1 MKAIIQHNFLT
12 GMGDC
17 IQFIYEYLDTAADL
31 KKLGYHLTLLINDS
45 NNMYFEKNKFFDFFN
60 KSEFEKYFDKIEFTE
75 QFGHYMNIEDCD
87 QIYHSGNVTPF
98 GFLWGVFIKEGHLK
112 HIEDKT
118 LPTIKDYSYLV
129 PLNTDYKNI
138 INENLIKKYNIPK
151 EKILE
156 NLSTQV
162 MQYVLGNES
171 TEEFWEKTC
180 KEFNIPYDDF
190 VDIFSLAYE
199 LNLEMIELIKKL
211 KEKYDIFLL
220 SDNFNALSQV
230 LRKEENLK
238 DLFLKMYFSDEMHLI
253 KEDEKVF
260 LYMLEDTGKK
270 AEECVFIDDK
280 EMNLVEPKKI
290 GMQTILFE
298 GIEAFKKDL
307 ASLGVII

>member
-1 MKAIIQHNFLT
+1 MITTIV
-12 GMGDC
+12 
-17 IQFIYEYLDTAADL
+17 
-31 KKLGYHLTLLINDS
+31 
-45 NNMYFEKNKFFDFFN
+45 FDFA
-60 KSEFEKYFDKIEFTE
+60 
-75 QFGHYMNIEDCD
+75 
-87 QIYHSGNVTPF
+87 
-98 GFLWGVFIKEGHLK
+98 GVISKRNFF
-112 HIEDKT
+112 
-118 LPTIKDYSYLV
+118 PV
-129 PLNTDYKNI
+129 VA
-138 INENLIKKYNIPK
+138 ENLSKKYNIPK

>member
-138 INENLIKKYNIPK
+138 INENLIKKYREFKTELKLTTPFKSLYFRSHDLEDNENTYPTY
-151 EKILE
+151 EKDMLNYI
-156 NLSTQV
+156 NCDKSV
-162 MQYVLGNES
+162 
-171 TEEFWEKTC
+171 
-180 KEFNIPYDDF
+180 F
-190 VDIFSLAYE
+190 VCSNSYGFKKYARS
-199 LNLEMIELIKKL
+199 LNLKNLVLTKIPGEETNGNQINLDYSFFNDIEILHKRTEYVIFEMLLLAESNEIEIYTLWDRISNFIFFCKL
-211 KEKYDIFLL
+211 KKVKM
-220 SDNFNALSQV
+220 NFRTLN
-230 LRKEENLK
+230 
-238 DLFLKMYFSDEMHLI
+238 I
-253 KEDEKVF
+253 
-260 LYMLEDTGKK
+260 
-270 AEECVFIDDK
+270 
-280 EMNLVEPKKI
+280 
-290 GMQTILFE
+290 ILN
-298 GIEAFKKDL
+298 
-307 ASLGVII
+307 